1 MFLLYHETIFLPR
14 WCKIAHP
21 QCTDYYD
28 NWELEVG
35 CRLCRDPEVGWVVL
49 ADLAVVVVL
58 VGGWGGGRNTNQPDC
73 ASRSLPT
80 LRNIF

>member
-1 MFLLYHETIFLPR
+1 MKRFSSLDDAKLLT
-14 WCKIAHP
+14 K
-21 QCTDYYD
+21 CTDYDDY
-28 NWELEVG
+28 WELEVG

-49 ADLAVVVVL
+49 ADLAVVVV
-58 VGGWGGGRNTNQPDC
+58 VGWWGGGVEWGGGRNTNQPDC